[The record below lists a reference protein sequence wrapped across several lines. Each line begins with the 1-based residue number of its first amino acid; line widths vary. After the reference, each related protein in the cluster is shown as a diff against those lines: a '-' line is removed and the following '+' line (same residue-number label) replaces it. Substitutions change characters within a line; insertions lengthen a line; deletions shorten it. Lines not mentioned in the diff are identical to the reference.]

1 MVYFFFFF
9 SLQYISP
16 VVFFNTVTTKITNF
30 VLYFEF
36 LRTGLDTSDTAID
49 AIGKSFSVAF
59 CGEVYK
65 QKPERASYSV
75 IPAL

>member
-1 MVYFFFFF
+1 MVYFFCCF

-30 VLYFEF
+30 VLHFEF
-36 LRTGLDTSDTAID
+36 LRTGLDTSDT

>member
-1 MVYFFFFF
+1 M
-9 SLQYISP
+9 
-16 VVFFNTVTTKITNF
+16 TTKITNF

-65 QKPERASYSV
+65 QKPESASYSV

>member
-9 SLQYISP
+9 PLQYISP

-65 QKPERASYSV
+65 QKPESASYSV

>member
-36 LRTGLDTSDTAID
+36 LRTGLDTSDTAI
-49 AIGKSFSVAF
+49 GKSFSVAF